1 MPLIEPSSYVPPAF
15 LRSGHAQTVFPSV
28 ARTVRGVRYRRERI
42 QTPDDDFL
50 DLDWSVAES
59 DRMIVIAHGL
69 EGSSDRTYILG
80 LVRACNRAGW
90 DALAWNFRACSGEM
104 NRQRRLYHSGETG
117 DLNLILAHVRSLGR
131 YRQLAVAGFSLGG
144 NLTLKYLGELG
155 AASPSDLVAGIVFS
169 VPCDL
174 ATSSI
179 RMAAPENAFYM
190 RRFLRDLRGKIRG
203 KQAQFDD
210 VPDDTGFETI
220 RTFMEFDE
228 RFTAPLHGFSSA
240 MDYYTK
246 SSSRQ
251 YLSKIRVPTLL
262 INAMDDP
269 FLSPEC
275 FPREEATANP
285 WLHLEAPEH
294 GGHCG
299 FVQFNREGEYWSE
312 HRAVEFLGGR
322 S

>member
-1 MPLIEPSSYVPPAF
+1 M
-15 LRSGHAQTVFPSV
+15 T
-28 ARTVRGVRYRRERI
+28 
-42 QTPDDDFL
+42 TPDDDFL
-50 DLDWSVAES
+50 DLDWSMAGAE
-59 DRMIVIAHGL
+59 RLVVIAHGL
-69 EGSSDRTYILG
+69 EGSSNRAYVLG

-117 DLNLILAHVRSLGR
+117 DLRLVLAHVRALGR

-155 AASPSDLVAGIVFS
+155 VAPPLDLVAGIVFS

-174 ATSSI
+174 AASSI
-179 RMAAPENAFYM
+179 RMAEPENAFYM

-203 KQAQFDD
+203 KRAQFND

-228 RFTAPLHGFSSA
+228 RYTAPMHGFSGA
-240 MDYYTK
+240 MDYYTR

-251 YLSKIRVPTLL
+251 YLPAIRVPTLL

-275 FPREEATANP
+275 FPRDEAAGSR
-285 WLHLEAPEH
+285 WLHFEAPQH

-299 FVQFNREGEYWSE
+299 FVQFNHEGEYWSE
-312 HRAVEFLGGR
+312 RRAIEFLGGLQ
-322 S
+322 